1 MYKSLRDVVSEMYK
15 PRQSFFE
22 ENTFAEYTYN
32 RDGKELIIIEK
43 RTPEFIETEQK
54 TQKIV
59 QDFAAAS
66 NGMLK
71 LFDAKNKYTYSYII
85 REGARFELT
94 DLGREQPKEF
104 FNFDFVRQTA
114 EKIGAKIDDTIGIP
128 ADAKQRLQK
137 VQGKEFSKSS
147 KFNTYYIAR
156 DGVEVPIVM
165 SVNFNK
171 GINFEVLT
179 FEDFNYQMQN
189 GLQEGGLLQSLF
201 QRMNIKPQD
210 YSNIIIDR
218 THGKSERRPISHV
231 AANLQDVGKRIADIT
246 FVNTKTKQEY
256 YISLKDVKGVT
267 FGQKGISGVFQQ
279 KREKDPITNIEKYTF
294 TSGSRTDLDDFFASI
309 GPLDIIKS
317 RITTGLEEYSNSLFD
332 ETAYTKTKYIEEDVK
347 ASPQFKEYVVNLLK
361 SGLGYGYYYVKE
373 KDSTTYIYIDL
384 TTKDKLDKFARENIQ
399 ISSLTIQ
406 FPYRIGPG
414 DKQGSK
420 TFSIKVN
427 TTNGGVFK
435 IEFRSKDPNNI
446 TPSELVLSVSKF
458 ETNNKEENFISIIPS
473 KFMVAKLATAAAA
486 IASKNKKKSK

>member
-1 MYKSLRDVVSEMYK
+1 MYKSLRDVVSEMYR
-15 PRQSFFE
+15 PRQSSFE
-22 ENTFAEYTYN
+22 ENAFAEYAYN
-32 RDGKELIIIEK
+32 RDGRELIILEK
-43 RTPEFIETEQK
+43 RTPEFIEIEQK

-71 LFDAKNKYTYSYII
+71 LFDTASKYTYSFIK
-85 REGARFELT
+85 REGARLELT
-94 DLGREQPKEF
+94 ESGREQPKEF
-104 FNFDFVRQTA
+104 FNFDFVKQIA
-114 EKIGAKIDDTIGIP
+114 DKIGATIDDVIGVP
-128 ADAKQRLQK
+128 ADARQRLQK
-137 VQGKEFSKSS
+137 MQGKEFSKSS
-147 KFNTYYIAR
+147 KFNTYYISR

-179 FEDFNYQMQN
+179 FDDFNYQMQN

-210 YSNIIIDR
+210 YSDIIIER
-218 THGKSERRPISHV
+218 THGKSERRPISHI
-231 AANLQDVGKRIADIT
+231 AADLQDVGKRIADIT

-279 KREKDPITNIEKYTF
+279 KREKDPITNIEKYIF
-294 TSGSRTDLDDFFASI
+294 FNGSRTDLDDFFASI
-309 GPLDIIKS
+309 GSLDVVKS
-317 RITTGLEEYSNSLFD
+317 RITAGLQEYSNGLFD

-347 ASPQFKEYVVNLLK
+347 ASPQFKEYVINLLK

-384 TTKDKLDKFARENIQ
+384 TTKDKLDKFAKDNIQ
-399 ISSLTIQ
+399 ISSLSIQ
-406 FPYRIGPG
+406 YPYRIGPG
-414 DKQGSK
+414 EKQGSK
-420 TFSIKVN
+420 TFSIKAN
-427 TTNGGVFK
+427 TVDGGVYK

-446 TPSELVLSVSKF
+446 TPAELVLSVGKF
-458 ETNNKEENFISIIPS
+458 EVKNKEENFISIIPS

-486 IASKNKKKSK
+486 IASKNRKKSK